1 MFSGNLE
8 LLADKT
14 SILESLMPLKWLFR
28 GQGTRKQQRCSV
40 TGISSRGLQSYLSS
54 VLFHSTEK
62 IKERGA
68 EYSPFVIDLKV
79 QQGSEVLK

>member
-1 MFSGNLE
+1 LE